1 MALLLWPIFNM
12 TPGKVIAIHS
22 FLLLFLLMPVMAIPA
37 TFTHLWFNYT
47 GASAQGASSW
57 SFITERVDAGSGLV
71 AQTSHLPLY
80 IAISLLAVVTMVLTI
95 YAYRAYKRN
104 LTLMRVMDE
113 RNATIEKQ
121 KKEMDAAL
129 EEMRRLKDHA
139 ETANQT
145 KSMFLA
151 NMSHEIRTPLNGLIG
166 LLGLMR
172 KSKVSEEL
180 QQLTREAERVTG
192 SLMATINDVLDY
204 SKIESDMIY
213 LDQVNFNMIHE
224 ISEVLQVYKQSAQ
237 DKQLQLISKVEP
249 DIPVYVKGDPVRL
262 KQVLGNLL
270 SNAVKFTDQ
279 GSIRLHVELVSQQSQ
294 AIELKFRVTD
304 TGKGID
310 EIEQSRIWSVFHLGD
325 DSYTRQHGGAGLGL
339 TISRK
344 LVSLMQGTMG
354 VNSRPGEG
362 SSFWF
367 TIRLMPGVEPD
378 LMNMRHYKKVLLAE
392 DNLINQKVAAASLKN
407 LGFEVDIAEN
417 GQVAVE
423 KFKTNAYDLIL
434 MDIQMPVMDGI
445 TATKAIRQIEKEKK
459 LSNPVHII
467 AITANS
473 LKDDRMKC
481 IEAGMDD
488 YLSKPFNMDKF
499 PLILSQKNDAH

>member
-1 MALLLWPIFNM
+1 M
-12 TPGKVIAIHS
+12 TPGNVIAMHS
-22 FLLLFLLMPVMAIPA
+22 SLLLFLLMPVTAMPRA
-37 TFTHLWFNYT
+37 FMHLWFSAT
-47 GASAQGASSW
+47 GASTHATSSW
-57 SFITERVDAGSGLV
+57 SYITERVNAGAGLV
-71 AQTSHLPLY
+71 EQTSRLPLY
-80 IAISLLAVVTMVLTI
+80 TAIGLLTAFMVVLI
-95 YAYRAYKRN
+95 IFAFRAYKRN
-104 LTLMRVMDE
+104 QALMRIIDE
-113 RNATIEKQ
+113 RNTTIEKQ

-139 ETANQT
+139 ETANQA

-151 NMSHEIRTPLNGLIG
+151 NMSHEIRTPLNGLLG
-166 LLGLMR
+166 LLGLLR
-172 KSKVSEEL
+172 KSKLSDE
-180 QQLTREAERVTG
+180 QQELTREAERVTG

-224 ISEVLQVYKQSAQ
+224 ISEVLQTYKQSAH
-237 DKQLQLISKVEP
+237 DKQLQLISKVDPE
-249 DIPVYVKGDPVRL
+249 IPIYVKGDPVRL

-294 AIELKFRVTD
+294 AVEVKFRVTD

-310 EIEQSRIWSVFHLGD
+310 ETEQSLIWSVFHLGD

-344 LVSLMQGTMG
+344 LVSLMQGSMG
-354 VNSRPGEG
+354 VNSRPDEG

-392 DNLINQKVAAASLKN
+392 DNLINQKVAAAGLKN
-407 LGFEVDIAEN
+407 LGFDVDIAEN

-423 KFKTNAYDLIL
+423 KFKANAYDLIL

-445 TATKAIRQIEKEKK
+445 TATKAIRKIEKEKK

-473 LKDDRMKC
+473 LRDDRMKC